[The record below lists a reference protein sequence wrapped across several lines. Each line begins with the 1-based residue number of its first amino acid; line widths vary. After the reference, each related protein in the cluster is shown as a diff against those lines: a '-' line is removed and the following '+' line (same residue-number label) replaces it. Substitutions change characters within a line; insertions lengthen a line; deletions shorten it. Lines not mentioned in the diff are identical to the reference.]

1 MEIGRS
7 SPLIQKLFR
16 GLNKADDGLCS
27 LNKKTEAL
35 RGYAPEIITLLL
47 YVALHI
53 IISVFHEPWQDE
65 AISWQI
71 AKCASVKDIL
81 FTLPHYEGHPPLW
94 HLILLPFA
102 KLGCPYEFSLS
113 LVSLIF
119 SALAMGLLLFKAP
132 FPRIVRLLLPFTYFL
147 FYQYGVVSR
156 PYCIMMAAFM
166 LAAVTYEKRD
176 TDPWRFVLSLMLL
189 CLSSAYGIL
198 IAGGITIAW
207 LLELFKA
214 EKFRLL
220 LNKGRTASL
229 ICLLILA
236 ILLIL
241 EIIPAEGTY
250 AATSNNVPDTN
261 NIFVR
266 LLYAFLILP
275 ADTCVTNVFSYSD
288 RLTRVSLSAESIIA
302 GIFFGILIWTVVL
315 YIAKK
320 KKTALVLVIPYCL
333 FAMFAAVKYMYLHHV
348 GIALLIF
355 IFWAWITCAS
365 KEKMTVDFG
374 GETKRIALSCVRV
387 IGAVFMVIS
396 LYWTVS
402 ASVSEIA
409 YVYGIGRNEAAFI
422 AENGLDDYRIMVGYL
437 NYYDHDNEGNM
448 TSERIGCDFNHCNM
462 PDSVLAYFDRNIF
475 FNLNGGAD
483 DMAYTFHKV
492 ADEEDCADLIAKWRE
507 QGAPDVIFMPPNGSV
522 GFGKYVESDI
532 SAVYEGITDISD
544 YTLVY
549 FSPIKQI
556 WKNTY
561 SVRHAEIYVRTDLA
575 EELGLERPD
584 L

>member
-1 MEIGRS
+1 METGRS

-16 GLNKADDGLCS
+16 GLNKADDGLCR
-27 LNKKTEAL
+27 LNKKTEAI
-35 RGYAPEIITLLL
+35 RGHAPEMISLLM

-94 HLILLPFA
+94 HLILFPFA
-102 KLGCPYEFSLS
+102 RLGCPYEFSLS

-119 SALAMGLLLFKAP
+119 SGLAAGLLIFRSP

-156 PYCIMMAAFM
+156 PYCIMTAAFM

-176 TDPWRFVLSLMLL
+176 TNPWRFVLSLMLL

-207 LLELFKA
+207 LLELFKT

-229 ICLLILA
+229 VCLLILA

-241 EIIPAEGTY
+241 EIIPAEGAY
-250 AATSNNVPDTN
+250 AATSQNVPDTN

-266 LLYAFLILP
+266 LLYTFLILP
-275 ADTCVTNVFSYSD
+275 ADTCVTNAFSYSE
-288 RLTRVSLSAESIIA
+288 RLTRIYFSADAVIA
-302 GIFFGILIWTVVL
+302 GIFFGILIWTAVL

-320 KKTALVLVIPYCL
+320 KKTAPAIVIPYCL
-333 FAMFAAVKYMYLHHV
+333 FAVFAAVKYMYLHHV
-348 GIALLIF
+348 GIALLMF
-355 IFWAWITCAS
+355 IFWAWITCGS
-365 KEKMTVDFG
+365 KEKMTIDFG
-374 GETKRIALSCVRV
+374 GETGRILLSCLRL
-387 IGAVFMVIS
+387 IGAVIMVIS

-437 NYYDHDNEGNM
+437 NYYEFDDEGNS
-448 TSERIGCDFNHCNM
+448 TTERIGCDFNHCNM

-475 FNLNGGAD
+475 YNLNGGAD

-492 ADEEDCADLIAKWRE
+492 ADEEDCAGLIAEWKE
-507 QGAPDVIFMPPNGSV
+507 EGPPDVIYMPPSGSA
-522 GFGKYVESDI
+522 GYGNFIEPDI
-532 SAVYEGITDISD
+532 EAVYGGITDISD
-544 YTLVY
+544 YRLVY
-549 FSPIKQI
+549 FQPIRQM

-561 SVRHAEIYVRTDLA
+561 DREYAEIYVRTELA
-575 EELGLERPD
+575 DELGLERPD